1 MLDFGSM
8 RFRYTPF
15 VNPQTSAID
24 AFRNRYGP
32 WALVAGAS
40 EGLGAAFAEQLAA
53 KGLNIVLVARRPGPL
68 DVLAQSLHDA
78 HGVETRSLPM
88 NLGRPDLFDAI
99 ESQTADLEIGLLVYN
114 AAVSIIGPFF
124 DAPLEKRMAELDVN
138 CRGTLSLLYRFAP
151 PMIQRGHGGIILMS
165 SMAGFQG
172 TPIVAHYAA
181 TKAHA
186 RILAEGL
193 WDELREKGVDV
204 LACAAGATRTPNFI
218 ATDPAANPAP
228 VMEPGQAVTEALNA
242 LGHKPTLIP
251 GRMNRLATIL
261 MTRLLPR
268 ALAIR
273 IMGKSTRAMYPN

>member
-1 MLDFGSM
+1 MAPHDRTFC
-8 RFRYTPF
+8 T
-15 VNPQTSAID
+15 
-24 AFRNRYGP
+24 RYGP

-53 KGLNIVLVARRPGPL
+53 KGLNVVLVARRPEPL
-68 DVLAQSLHDA
+68 EALAQTLRDA
-78 HGVETRSLPM
+78 HGVETRWLSM
-88 NLGRPDLFDAI
+88 DLGRPDLFDGIHA
-99 ESQTADLEIGLLVYN
+99 QTADLEIGLLVYN

-124 DAPLEKRMAELDVN
+124 DAPLEKHVAELDVN
-138 CRGTLSLLYRFAP
+138 CRGPLSLLYRFAP
-151 PMIQRGHGGIILMS
+151 AMIQRGRGGIILMS

-193 WDELREKGVDV
+193 WDELRAKGVDV

-218 ATDPAANPAP
+218 ATDPAASPAP
-228 VMEPGQAVTEALNA
+228 VMEPGQAVSEALNA
-242 LGHKPTLIP
+242 LGRRPTLIP
-251 GRMNRLATIL
+251 GRTNRLATIF